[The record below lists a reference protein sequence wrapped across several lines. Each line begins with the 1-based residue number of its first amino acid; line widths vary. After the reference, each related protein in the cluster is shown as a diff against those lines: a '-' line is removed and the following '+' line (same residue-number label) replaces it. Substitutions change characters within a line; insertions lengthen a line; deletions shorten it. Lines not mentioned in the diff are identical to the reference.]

1 MIYYDAKEAVA
12 EMRKHGF
19 DIVRCCDCKRSRQY
33 ASMDGDVKVYCHRL
47 EGYVES
53 DGFCKHGVH
62 IEKNTCYECPIA
74 ENYNLE
80 DDDSPCRDCEEEEDG
95 DKS

>member
-1 MIYYDAKEAVA
+1 MIYYDAKDAVK

-19 DIVRCCDCKRSRQY
+19 DIVRCEDCKRSRQY
-33 ASMDGDVKVYCHRL
+33 EGKDGEIRVYCWRL

-80 DDDSPCRDCEEEEDG
+80 DDDSPCLNCGVEEE
-95 DKS
+95 